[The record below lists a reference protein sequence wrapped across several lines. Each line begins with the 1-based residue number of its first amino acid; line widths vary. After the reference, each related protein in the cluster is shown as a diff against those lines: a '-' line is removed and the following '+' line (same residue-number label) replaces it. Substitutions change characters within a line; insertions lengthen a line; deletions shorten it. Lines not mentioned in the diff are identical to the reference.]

1 MASPL
6 NELRESPQKD
16 VCLEAAFD
24 FDAMKLSCT
33 PNARRRSRG
42 EPDSEPAHA
51 ATPDLPFIRSL
62 NFGEHKTPQWGQ
74 DPDTPS
80 PFNASLMGQSREQPR
95 LPVLTERYPSND
107 SSEVQRPVNRTL
119 AFDAFPA
126 LPRELISIPPTT
138 RFPSG
143 QPEREPQGEEGL
155 TRLLDASFTWSPSK
169 LSQNEETK
177 GFDDYRKRSDALSS
191 HRSRSGSFQ
200 QETLDQLPEP
210 STTRTDVCNGA
221 EWDPKD
227 AFQMKD
233 ESLPLSEM
241 TCGTQED
248 DGGKVVPRRRHH
260 QRPSMRWSEIAC
272 KSRELSRHNSLET
285 GMSIQRSLSR
295 NSFGISRTF
304 STDMSLMRQPSFESS
319 IGPGLD
325 SMSVDG
331 SMAGDYMLEEYRQP
345 PTPSHQQPQPRQVNR
360 TASFVAME
368 SGLAPAAG
376 DEPRLATLVRS
387 TSSVPSGSPVSFPAN
402 SPYCT
407 PRGVQARSRLLR
419 SPPEVDRLGVAPED
433 ELLRGDDNDCR
444 FEREFE
450 ERSKVGEGHFS
461 TVWKA
466 KHSVDSCWY
475 AIKRTKQRIVAP
487 GQKPNHRAVRE
498 AFALASVEAGGE
510 PSPNI
515 VRYYSSWFESGQLFI
530 QMELCDGSLRDH
542 LKTLQDERSDPRCT
556 DTEIVEI
563 IAQVANGL
571 NCMHRLQFVHL
582 DIKPDNIMRSRSK
595 TANKWK
601 IGDLGLAEIALS
613 GHDDICEGDCRYL
626 AREVLNGDFS
636 CPTAADVFSLGLMA
650 YEVGTNPRPL
660 PGCGEEWHILRE
672 GILDP
677 TFLPNMPPALWD
689 LLQHLVRPWAWER
702 PKCDQI
708 LEHPAIR
715 RPKMEKELSV
725 EDFERLRE
733 ELEASKNTDIEHL
746 VQQLQAA
753 EERARRYKQEAAAAA
768 AEAASFREQLAA
780 QAAVLNLSKASEKP
794 AGAVV
799 SRRPSYMRRNTM

>member
-1 MASPL
+1 MATPL
-6 NELRESPQKD
+6 EDLSESPNKD
-16 VCLEAAFD
+16 VCLEASFD
-24 FDAMKLSCT
+24 FEAMKLSCT

-51 ATPDLPFIRSL
+51 ATPDLPIIRSL
-62 NFGEHKTPQWGQ
+62 NFGGHAQTPQWGQ
-74 DPDTPS
+74 DAETPS
-80 PFNASLMGQSREQPR
+80 PMNSSLIGQSREQPR
-95 LPVLTERYPSND
+95 LPPLNERHSQKEDTEAR
-107 SSEVQRPVNRTL
+107 RPLNRNL

-126 LPRELISIPPTT
+126 LPRELVPIPPST
-138 RFPSG
+138 RLPAD
-143 QPEREPQGEEGL
+143 QPEREPQVDMWRIRDE
-155 TRLLDASFTWSPSK
+155 LDMSFKRSPVK
-169 LSQNEETK
+169 QSQSEETNS
-177 GFDDYRKRSDALSS
+177 FADFRKRTDAQTSQQG
-191 HRSRSGSFQ
+191 RAGSFQ
-200 QETLDQLPEP
+200 QNEGLDQFAEP
-210 STTRTDVCNGA
+210 SSTRTDVCNGA
-221 EWDPKD
+221 DFGPNQD
-227 AFQMKD
+227 AFQLKG
-233 ESLPLSEM
+233 SLTLSELSS
-241 TCGTQED
+241 TQED
-248 DGGKVVPRRRHH
+248 EGGKIVPRRGKHH
-260 QRPSMRWSEIAC
+260 RPSMRWSEIAC

-285 GMSIQRSLSR
+285 MSMNPQRSISR
-295 NSFGISRTF
+295 NSFSISRTC
-304 STDMSLMRQPSFESS
+304 STDLVRQPSFEGS
-319 IGPGLD
+319 IGPALD
-325 SMSVDG
+325 CISFDESIT
-331 SMAGDYMLEEYRQP
+331 GDYLLEESRQP
-345 PTPSHQQPQPRQVNR
+345 PTPGYQHPQPRQVNR
-360 TASFVAME
+360 TASFVAMD

-387 TSSVPSGSPVSFPAN
+387 TSSVPSGSPISFPAN

-407 PRGVQARSRLLR
+407 PRGIPARSLLR

-466 KHSVDSCWY
+466 RNSVDSCWY

-510 PSPNI
+510 PCPNI

-542 LKTLQDERSDPRCT
+542 LKTLQAERSDPRCT

-563 IAQVANGL
+563 ISQVANGL

-601 IGDLGLAEIALS
+601 IGDLGLAEIALT

-636 CPTAADVFSLGLMA
+636 RPSAADVFSLGLMA

-689 LLQHLVRPWAWER
+689 LLQYLVRPSAWER
-702 PKCDQI
+702 PDCEQI
-708 LEHPAIR
+708 LEHPAIK
-715 RPKMEKELSV
+715 PKMKKDLSV

-733 ELEASKNTDIEHL
+733 ELEASKNTDIENL
-746 VQQLQAA
+746 VQMLQAA
-753 EERARRYKQEAAAAA
+753 EERARRYKHEAAAAA
-768 AEAASFREQLAA
+768 VEAASFREQLAA
-780 QAAVLNLSKASEKP
+780 QAALLSRSKATDKNP
-794 AGAVV
+794 NAVV
-799 SRRPSYMRRNTM
+799 SRRPNYMRRNTM